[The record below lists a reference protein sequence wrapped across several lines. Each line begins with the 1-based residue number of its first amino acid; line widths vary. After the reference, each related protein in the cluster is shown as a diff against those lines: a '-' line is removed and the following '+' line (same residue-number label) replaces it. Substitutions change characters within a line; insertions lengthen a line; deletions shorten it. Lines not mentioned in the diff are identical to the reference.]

1 MSRAIGAAFVEADD
15 VPAVLD
21 ELDRQPLLVVGGRQR
36 SQRSLRDG
44 SDWYGYSGGVVLRID
59 GSGVTTVLEYESRP
73 GTHADGDAV
82 LFKSASYSDG
92 RLYCCTQTEVV
103 TFRLQGSFLVEENH
117 VSLPIFNDVH
127 HVVPTETGTLLVAVS
142 GLELVV
148 EMTPDGTVLREW
160 DVLGDGL
167 STWDRFDPSIDYRM
181 GVNLKPHRAHP
192 NHIVLVDGE
201 PFVTRF
207 ELRDVISLWDPTR
220 RIAPNGERLHD
231 GVLHDGRLWFTAVDG
246 EIISADAST
255 LEIVERTHLGP
266 RDGGDA
272 LLGWCRG
279 LRLRDGGMWLGF
291 SRIRSTQFRQTL
303 SWIRNRGTSQAPTRI
318 ARYDPSSW
326 RCTAEIDLEPY
337 GLNAVF
343 SVIAP

>member
-1 MSRAIGAAFVEADD
+1 MSRTIGAPFVDADD
-15 VPAVLD
+15 LPDLLE
-21 ELDRQPLLVVGGRQR
+21 ELDRHPLLVVGGRQR
-36 SQRSLRDG
+36 SHRSMRDG
-44 SDWYGYSGGVVLRID
+44 SGWYGYGGGIVLRID

-73 GTHADGDAV
+73 DTYADGDAV
-82 LFKSASYSDG
+82 LFKSATCANG

-103 TFRLQGSFLVEENH
+103 IYRMQGSLLVEENH

-127 HVVPTETGTLLVAVS
+127 HVVPTANGTLLVAVS

-148 EMTPDGTVLREW
+148 EITPDGSVVREW

-167 STWDRFDPSIDYRM
+167 STWERFDPTIDYRM

-192 NHIVLVDGE
+192 NHIVIVDGE

-207 ELRDVISLWDPTR
+207 ELRDVISLDDPTR
-220 RIAPNGERLHD
+220 RIAPGGERLHD
-231 GVLHDGRLWFTAVDG
+231 GVFHDGRIWFTSVDG
-246 EIISADAST
+246 EVIVADATS
-255 LEIVERTHLGP
+255 LEIVDRMRLGP
-266 RDGGDA
+266 RGDGEP

-279 LRLRDGGMWLGF
+279 LRVNDEAMWLGF
-291 SRIRSTQFRQTL
+291 SRIRATQLRQTL

-318 ARYDPSSW
+318 ARYERDTG
-326 RCTAEIDLEPY
+326 RCSAEIDLEPY

-343 SVIAP
+343 SVISL